1 LVGKYDSG
9 KDEREVGA
17 GADAFDFGE
26 LNEFSDEGLFEWSI
40 LCNIESFL
48 DSGGCPVLH

>member
-9 KDEREVGA
+9 KDEREMGA

-26 LNEFSDEGLFEWSI
+26 LRGRN
-40 LCNIESFL
+40 FL
-48 DSGGCPVLH
+48 SEE